1 MPFAMRVVFALFGL
15 GAVGVSLWLR
25 RMSIRAR
32 SWPSTS
38 AKIIRSALVSDPHDS
53 GSSVE
58 ISYQFSVG
66 GRDFNSRCISFS
78 PMPSSPQSPS
88 QLVARYP
95 VGSLV
100 DAYFDPSN
108 PNRSGVLRDE
118 SNTWLWGPLVG
129 AVFIA
134 IATLAA

>member
-1 MPFAMRVVFALFGL
+1 MPFAMRVLFAVFGL
-15 GAVGVSLWLR
+15 GAIGVSLWLR

-58 ISYQFSVG
+58 ISYTFSVG

-78 PMPSSPQSPS
+78 PMPSSPQSQS

-95 VGSLV
+95 VGTLV
-100 DAYFDPSN
+100 ETYFDPDN
-108 PNRSGVLRDE
+108 PNRSVLLRDE

-129 AVFIA
+129 TVFMA
-134 IATLAA
+134 IATFAA

>member
-1 MPFAMRVVFALFGL
+1 MPFAMRVVFALFGV
-15 GAVGVSLWLR
+15 AAIAVSLWLR

-58 ISYQFSVG
+58 ISYQFSVE
-66 GRDFNSRCISFS
+66 GRHFDSRCISFS
-78 PMPSSPQSPS
+78 PLPSSPQSQA
-88 QLVARYP
+88 QLVARFP
-95 VGSLV
+95 VGTLV
-100 DAYFDPSN
+100 DAYFDPKN
-108 PNRSGVLRDE
+108 PDRSVLLRDE